1 MVVLGAL
8 AGWYFDRRA
17 EHHANPAGVK
27 QLGILLAS
35 GLIVGEGLVGVLIAA
50 LVAFSGK
57 NFPLSLVG
65 DHFAE
70 TGAVALSCIAFTATM
85 LFMYRWV
92 ARLHR

>member
-1 MVVLGAL
+1 
-8 AGWYFDRRA
+8 
-17 EHHANPAGVK
+17 
-27 QLGILLAS
+27 
-35 GLIVGEGLVGVLIAA
+35 VLIAA